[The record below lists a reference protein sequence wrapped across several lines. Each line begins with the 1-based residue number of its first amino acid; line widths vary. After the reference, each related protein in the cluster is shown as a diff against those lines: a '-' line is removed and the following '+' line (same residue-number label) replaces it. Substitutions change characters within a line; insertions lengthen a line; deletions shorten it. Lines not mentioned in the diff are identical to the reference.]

1 MHSILNLYIF
11 VLLLNLS
18 RSKQDHEHRKY
29 TEPDE
34 ERGA

>member
-1 MHSILNLYIF
+1 MNSSIKVHIF
-11 VLLLNLS
+11 VLLLDLS